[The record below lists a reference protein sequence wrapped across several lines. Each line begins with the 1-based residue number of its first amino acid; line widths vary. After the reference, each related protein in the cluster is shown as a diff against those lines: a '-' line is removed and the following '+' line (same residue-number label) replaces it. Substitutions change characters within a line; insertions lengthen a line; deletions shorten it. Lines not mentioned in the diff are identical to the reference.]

1 MLWLFLKR
9 KAVKAKLVQGFLR
22 VMPESKV
29 YDVMQ
34 QVHCKELNH
43 AGYKK
48 YREYVSILFPF
59 PFFLIINYLFTEN
72 SS

>member
-1 MLWLFLKR
+1 
-9 KAVKAKLVQGFLR
+9 
-22 VMPESKV
+22 MPESKV